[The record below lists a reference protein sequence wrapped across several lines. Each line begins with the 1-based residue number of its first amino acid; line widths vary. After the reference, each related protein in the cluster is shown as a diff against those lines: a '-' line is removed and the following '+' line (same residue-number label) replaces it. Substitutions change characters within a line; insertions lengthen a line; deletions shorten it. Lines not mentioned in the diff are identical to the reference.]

1 MFARLHPQ
9 DNVVVSLQGS
19 ETGSPWEE
27 ELANGGPDRAVGT
40 TVVAMEPI
48 PAGHKMAIR
57 PIAAG
62 QWVIKYGLP
71 IGLAQTDIAVG
82 QRVHVHNVKTGLDAG
97 IATQPDWEPLPA
109 APLTT
114 PILTTGDDPNQF
126 LGYLRENGQVAI
138 RNEIW
143 ILNTVGCVNQT
154 AQQLAAWANRTLVG
168 RVPNLDG
175 VYAFSHPYGCSQ
187 LGDDLQATRN
197 ILSGLTR
204 HPHAAAVLFLGLG
217 CENNQLQMQLDAIGP
232 EALKKVRW
240 FSTQDVSDE
249 MEQGRQWLTE
259 MAQQISRY
267 TRQPLP
273 ANKLIL
279 GMKCG
284 GSDGFSG
291 LTANPLL
298 GRIADWHCAMGGT
311 SLLTEVPEM
320 FGAEPVLLGRCDQ
333 PSTRT
338 AVDQMI
344 ETFKDYF
351 RQHDQPI
358 SENPSPGNKDGGL
371 TTLEEK
377 SLGCVQ
383 KGGTAALIKQCVPY
397 GGQASA
403 ELGGLGMVNG
413 PGNDGVS
420 ITALTAAG
428 AHLVLFTT
436 GRGTPMGAPAPTMK
450 IATNPTLAKQKPG
463 WIDFS
468 AGDFITGTA
477 TLDELRDRLWEQILR
492 VASGQQEAKNELNG
506 YREIAIWKIGVTV

>member
-19 ETGSPWEE
+19 GTGSRWEDGAT
-27 ELANGGPDRAVGT
+27 ANSNGAVGA
-40 TVVAMEPI
+40 VALEPI
-48 PAGHKMAIR
+48 PAGHKMAVR

-71 IGLAQTDIAVG
+71 IGIAQSDIEVG

-97 IATQPDWEPLPA
+97 IEKQPDWEPLPGQPPA
-109 APLTT
+109 AP
-114 PILTTGDDPNQF
+114 IMSDGHDPTRF
-126 LGYLRENGQVAI
+126 MGYLRENGQVAM

-197 ILSGLTR
+197 ILAGLTR
-204 HPHAAAVLFLGLG
+204 HPHAAAVLLLGLG
-217 CENNQLQMQLDAIGP
+217 CENNQLQLQLEAIGP

-240 FSTQDVSDE
+240 FSTQEVTDE
-249 MEQGRQWLTE
+249 MEQGRQWLSE
-259 MAQQISRY
+259 MAQEVSKY
-267 TRQPLP
+267 KRQSLP

-298 GRIADWHCAMGGT
+298 GRIADWHCANGGT

-333 PSTRT
+333 PRTRA
-338 AVDQMI
+338 AVDGMI

-351 RQHDQPI
+351 RKHGQPI

-383 KGGTAALIKQCVPY
+383 KGGASALIKQCVAY
-397 GGQASA
+397 GEQATA
-403 ELGGLGMVNG
+403 ELGGLGLVNG

-450 IATNPTLAKQKPG
+450 IATNPTLAQQKPG

-468 AGDFITGTA
+468 AGDFITGAA
-477 TLDELRDRLWEQILR
+477 TLDELRDRLWEQILS
-492 VASGQQEAKNELNG
+492 VASGQQEVKNELNG

>member
-19 ETGSPWEE
+19 ETGSRWEDFAAGTGE
-27 ELANGGPDRAVGT
+27 GAAVA
-40 TVVAMEPI
+40 VASEPI
-48 PAGHKMAIR
+48 PAGHKMAVR
-57 PIAAG
+57 PISAG

-71 IGLAQTDIAVG
+71 IGIAQCDIEVG

-97 IATQPDWEPLPA
+97 IEKQPDWEPLPSQPPA
-109 APLTT
+109 T
-114 PILTTGDDPNQF
+114 PILSGGQDPTRF
-126 LGYLRENGQVAI
+126 MGYLRENGQVAI

-154 AQQLAAWANRTLVG
+154 AQQLASWANRTLVG
-168 RVPNLDG
+168 RLPNLDG

-197 ILSGLTR
+197 ILAGLAR
-204 HPHAAAVLFLGLG
+204 HPHAAAVLLLGLG
-217 CENNQLQMQLDAIGP
+217 CENNQLQLQLEAIGP

-240 FSTQDVSDE
+240 FSTQEVTDE
-249 MEQGRQWLTE
+249 MEQGRQWLSE
-259 MAQQISRY
+259 MAQVVSKYQ
-267 TRQPLP
+267 RQSLP
-273 ANKLIL
+273 ANRLIL

-298 GRIADWHCAMGGT
+298 GRIADWHCANGGT

-333 PSTRT
+333 PQTRA
-338 AVDQMI
+338 AVDGMI

-351 RQHDQPI
+351 RKHGQPI

-383 KGGTAALIKQCVPY
+383 KGGASALIKQCVAY
-397 GGQASA
+397 GEQATA
-403 ELGGLGMVNG
+403 ELGGLGLVNG

-450 IATNPTLAKQKPG
+450 IATNPTLAQQKPG

-468 AGDFITGTA
+468 AGDFITGAA
-477 TLDELRDRLWEQILR
+477 TLDELRDRLWQQILS
-492 VASGQQEAKNELNG
+492 VASGQQEVKNELNG